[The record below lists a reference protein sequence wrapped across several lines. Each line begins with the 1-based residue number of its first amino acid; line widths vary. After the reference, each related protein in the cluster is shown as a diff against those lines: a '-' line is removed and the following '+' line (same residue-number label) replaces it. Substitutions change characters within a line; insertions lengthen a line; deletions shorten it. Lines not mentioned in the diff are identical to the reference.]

1 MNKTLFAIALI
12 FISTALLKAQNYPEV
27 ILPFS
32 TKTVVSE
39 NDTLWVLRE
48 SQLKKALLSAK
59 KLALEE
65 EINVELKKKI
75 SLLET
80 RNTVNDSLIIDL
92 QKDRDFYISYWNTCK
107 DDIDLLL
114 RKHQRQKFFLRLSFA
129 GIAVAFVAGFL
140 IGR

>member
-59 KLALEE
+59 KLAIEE

>member
-1 MNKTLFAIALI
+1 MNKTLCTIVLFV
-12 FISTALLKAQNYPEV
+12 FSTICLKSQNYPEV

-32 TKTVVSE
+32 NKTIMSE
-39 NDTLWVLRE
+39 NDTLWVLKE
-48 SQLKKALLSAK
+48 SQLKNALLSAK
-59 KLALEE
+59 KLAIEE
-65 EINVELKKKI
+65 EINRELKKKV
-75 SLLET
+75 SLLEVQ
-80 RNTVNDSLIIDL
+80 NTVNDSLVMDL
-92 QKDRDFYISYWNTCK
+92 KKDRDFYIAYWNTCK